1 MRTKRDRLD
10 AADRGRRQFHGSV
23 LLEALA
29 CELQGAAVL
38 GHRSDDVV
46 RCARGYSR
54 LDLDC
59 HGDLRPHQADKV
71 GNYLIGD
78 AAGIT
83 ADSSWINDHRA
94 MKAIRSSGDRLTWG
108 GAIAGRNGLAARSL
122 GGLSAGRRS
131 WPQCGVDSLLPHR
144 DICLNKD
151 SAKAID
157 RTDYLLSATQATI
170 SDYVEGFKGAGGI
183 LLFVNANRPSDGMT
197 LADIGPAIADGE
209 EVHEPEVEMEWTA
222 DVVPEQVR
230 LVDLLQF
237 LLRPPFLSRRR
248 RLAVVVS
255 AWDAVLAPKPSP
267 EQWLRREL
275 PLLDQF
281 LANNPESFDVRIYG
295 VSAQGGDVAGDQ
307 RTTLLRMTPSE
318 RIECVGPETDPHDL
332 TAPIIW
338 LTGDD

>member
-1 MRTKRDRLD
+1 MSPQYHSILGLPRSGKTTFLAALWHVIDAGEVATKLVLDKLVGDHVYLNTIVDAWRRCEEVPRTSM
-10 AADRGRRQFHGSV
+10 AAETKVAIHVHAPVSGQK
-23 LLEALA
+23 
-29 CELQGAAVL
+29 AVL
-38 GHRSDDVV
+38 GFPDLSGESFKVQFATRS
-46 RCARGYSR
+46 CT
-54 LDLDC
+54 
-59 HGDLRPHQADKV
+59 P
-71 GNYLIGD
+71 
-78 AAGIT
+78 
-83 ADSSWINDHRA
+83 
-94 MKAIRSSGDRLTWG
+94 
-108 GAIAGRNGLAARSL
+108 
-122 GGLSAGRRS
+122 
-131 WPQCGVDSLLPHR
+131 
-144 DICLNKD
+144 
-151 SAKAID
+151 
-157 RTDYLLSATQATI
+157 
-170 SDYVEGFKGAGGI
+170 DYVEGFKGAGGI

-237 LLRPPFLSRRR
+237 LLRPPFLRRRR

-307 RTTLLRMTPSE
+307 RTTLLLKTPSE
-318 RIECVGPETDPHDL
+318 RIECVGPEADPHDL

-338 LTGDD
+338 LTGED